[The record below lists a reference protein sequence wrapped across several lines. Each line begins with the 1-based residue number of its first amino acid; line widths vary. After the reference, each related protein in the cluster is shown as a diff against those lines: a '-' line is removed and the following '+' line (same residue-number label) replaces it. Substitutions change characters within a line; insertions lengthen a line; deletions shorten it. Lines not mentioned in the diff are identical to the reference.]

1 MSADDPLRLTD
12 RQIDCLRLV
21 GQGLSSKEIA
31 AELGISHHTV
41 DLHLKRAIRTLGV
54 ATRRDAARRWDAI
67 AAQEGGAGS
76 VETRAPAPE
85 PATLPEAAAE
95 APADGD
101 TQPLDTQPAGL
112 AEPAPIA
119 AIMTPA
125 GHDRRPRLRLPF
137 LRQGRQYNDLEPAAR
152 LGWIAALSLAMLL
165 AAANFLNGLRALHDL
180 VF

>member
-1 MSADDPLRLTD
+1 MCATMAADDPSRLTD

-54 ATRRDAARRWDAI
+54 ATRRDAARR
-67 AAQEGGAGS
+67 
-76 VETRAPAPE
+76 
-85 PATLPEAAAE
+85 LEAADSDAPVAAADAPSVLPRRP
-95 APADGD
+95 APAD
-101 TQPLDTQPAGL
+101 TQSLDTQPDGL
-112 AEPAPIA
+112 AEAAPIA

-125 GHDRRPRLRLPF
+125 GPDRRPWMRLPF
-137 LRQGRQYNDLEPAAR
+137 LRQGRRYNDLAPVAR
-152 LGWIAALSLAMLL
+152 LGWVAILAVAMLL

-180 VF
+180 IT